1 MKSSGERLDEILNNL
16 IESAFMTE
24 TPSEYKI
31 ILENTKRE
39 IIEFFKECMPDEI
52 TWETD
57 PEAKLVAEGFNSC
70 KSETLKNIEEMGK

>member
-39 IIEFFKECMPDEI
+39 IIEFFKGCVPDEI
-52 TWETD
+52 TWKTD
-57 PEAKLVAEGFNSC
+57 PEDKLLAEGFNSC
-70 KSETLKNIEEMGK
+70 IHETLKNIEEL

>member
-1 MKSSGERLDEILNNL
+1 MKSRAERLDEILNNL

-39 IIEFFKECMPDEI
+39 IIEFFKGCVPEFI
-52 TWETD
+52 TQQDYYDNEYAVT
-57 PEAKLVAEGFNSC
+57 GFNDC
-70 KSETLKNIEEMGK
+70 REETLKNIEELR